1 MDIYIRFSMQMVSLL
16 FLEIYFF
23 SGIVFLHMK
32 KKCTQVHR
40 NLSPAHFYIII
51 FTLVLLSCQSDHKG
65 TSSLS
70 SIALEPMPPV
80 GGDYYLDITKN
91 SGIDFTHSI
100 GDDHLTNII
109 ESVGGGAAFLDYDQ
123 DGWMDIYMTNGNYH
137 DRLSDEKFTPEKS
150 HQNQLYRNLGDGTYE
165 NVTQKAGVGH
175 KGFGM
180 GITVGDFDNSGF
192 PDLYVSN
199 HGPNVLYKNNGNGT
213 FVDVSKKAGVD
224 GEQTSVGAVW
234 LDFDNDGLIDLYVG
248 NYLSFDPDYKFYYA
262 PDGFPGPMSFD
273 GAIDRLYRNLGDEKF
288 EDVTKTMEVFNP
300 NGRAMGVGAAD
311 YDGDGFVDI
320 YIANDHMVN
329 YLYHNE
335 DGKGFREVGIP
346 SGVAF
351 NQVGEGT
358 ISMAVD
364 FADYN
369 ADGHLDIFVS
379 DDGYCSLYEN
389 QGNGIFT
396 EMAYPSGIAVAAA
409 QHVGWSSSF
418 IDYDNDGD
426 MDIFKVNGELKH
438 LYGQEDQIF
447 ENIGMGRFKD
457 VSVERGEY
465 FKKELVGRGGC
476 FGDYDNDGDIDAYIV
491 NLDSRGVL
499 LRNDHGN
506 EKNWLILR
514 LVGTTSNRDAIGA
527 RVKISVGDQ
536 VQFAQKKSASGYLS
550 QNDPR
555 MHFGLDQADVV
566 DKIEIIWP
574 SGKVQVL
581 EQVKAGQIL
590 TVTEP

>member
-1 MDIYIRFSMQMVSLL
+1 MRKTFTELCRY
-16 FLEIYFF
+16 
-23 SGIVFLHMK
+23 
-32 KKCTQVHR
+32 
-40 NLSPAHFYIII
+40 LSPVHLYIII
-51 FTLVLLSCQSDHKG
+51 FTLVFLACQSDKKD
-65 TSSLS
+65 TSSSALL
-70 SIALEPMPPV
+70 ALEPMPSI
-80 GGDYYLDITKN
+80 GNDFYLDITN
-91 SGIDFTHSI
+91 SSGIDFTHSI

-123 DGWMDIYMTNGNYH
+123 DGWMDIYVTNGNYH
-137 DRLSDEKFTPEKS
+137 DRLSDEQFKPEKA
-150 HQNQLYRNLGDGTYE
+150 HQNQLYRNLGDGTYK
-165 NVTQKAGVGH
+165 NVTQMAGVGH
-175 KGFGM
+175 EGFGM
-180 GITVGDFDNSGF
+180 GITVGDFNNDGF
-192 PDLYVSN
+192 PDLYISN

-213 FVDVSKKAGVD
+213 FTDISKKTGVD
-224 GEQTSVGAVW
+224 GDESSVGAVW
-234 LDFDNDGLIDLYVG
+234 LDYDNDGLIDLFVG

-273 GAIDRLYRNLGDEKF
+273 GEIDRLYKNLAGEKF
-288 EDVTKTMEVFNP
+288 EDVTEVMGVFNP

-311 YDGDGFVDI
+311 YDSDGFVDI

-329 YLYHNE
+329 YMYHNE
-335 DGKGFREVGIP
+335 GGKGFKEVGIP

-369 ADGHLDIFVS
+369 SDGNLDLFVS

-389 QGNGIFT
+389 QGSGIFT

-426 MDIFKVNGELKH
+426 VDIFKVNGELKH

-447 ENIGMGRFKD
+447 ENNGSGQFMD
-457 VSVERGEY
+457 VSVDRGEY
-465 FKKELVGRGGC
+465 FKEELVGRGGC
-476 FGDYDNDGDIDAYIV
+476 FGDYDNDGDLDAYIV
-491 NLDSRGVL
+491 NLDDRGVL

-506 EKNWLILR
+506 ERNWLILQ

-527 RVKISVGDQ
+527 RVKITAGGKAQ
-536 VQFAQKKSASGYLS
+536 YAQKKSASGYLS

-555 MHFGLDQADVV
+555 MHFGLDNAIEV
-566 DKIEIIWP
+566 DKVEITWP

-581 EQVKAGQIL
+581 EHIKAGQIL
-590 TVTEP
+590 TVTES